1 MRPDLGKHRILLK
14 EALNHYLQIVTSLP
28 VNGPRTSF
36 CHAKADLFTTK
47 LTLETQRD
55 LHEGL

>member
-1 MRPDLGKHRILLK
+1 MRPALGKHRILLK
-14 EALNHYLQIVTSLP
+14 KALNQYLQIATSLP

-36 CHAKADLFTTK
+36 YHAKADLFTTK

-55 LHEGL
+55 LHGG